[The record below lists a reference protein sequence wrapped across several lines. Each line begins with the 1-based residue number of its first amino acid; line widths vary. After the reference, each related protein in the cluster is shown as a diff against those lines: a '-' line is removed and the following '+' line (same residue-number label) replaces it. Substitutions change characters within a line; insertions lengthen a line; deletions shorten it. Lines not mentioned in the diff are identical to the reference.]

1 MKLYTEVGSAGDLSC
16 FQGYLDSLYH
26 WSLVWQL
33 PILCLKC
40 CIIDIG
46 LGKPDL
52 ASDECRNYLGT
63 ELLGE
68 PECVSDLGI
77 TIVKNLSFS
86 EHIAKITRQSNS
98 PLFHLQKYQSTS

>member
-33 PILCLKC
+33 PISCLKC

-46 LGKPDL
+46 KSDL
-52 ASDECRNYLGT
+52 ASNECRNYLGT

-77 TIVKNLSFS
+77 TIVR
-86 EHIAKITRQSNS
+86 I
-98 PLFHLQKYQSTS
+98 